1 MAKALLGQVGG
12 PNQRLAAEL
21 HRLRRRVCDL
31 EAELAR
37 LREEHAAQAGPAD
50 DAGHPRTDPSGT
62 ARGWP
67 VV

>member
-1 MAKALLGQVGG
+1 
-12 PNQRLAAEL
+12 
-21 HRLRRRVCDL
+21 VCDL